1 MDELLRERAR
11 TLANRERQEVD
22 TGTPYLVFLLA
33 SERYA
38 LPLAGLAGVVKI
50 DRLTAVPGS
59 APELAGLLNVRGEVR
74 PIYDL
79 KRLLGRDGEEESWTN
94 SLALL
99 TTLSGLAIGLKVSE
113 VEGLLKVSSRV
124 DERATSSY
132 STGRTETGVTLLDIQ
147 LLERHPLFSE
157 EAS

>member
-79 KRLLGRDGEEESWTN
+79 GRDGEEESWTN

>member
-11 TLANRERQEVD
+11 

>member
-11 TLANRERQEVD
+11 TLAGRERQEVD
-22 TGTPYLVFLLA
+22 GGTPYLVFLLA

-38 LPLAGLAGVVKI
+38 LPLARLAGVVKI
-50 DRLTAVPGS
+50 DRLTVVPGC

-79 KRLLGRDGEEESWTN
+79 QRLLGREAEEEPWTT

-99 TTLSGLAIGLKVSE
+99 TTLSGLAIGLKVSD
-113 VEGLLKVSSRV
+113 VEGLLKVSRM
-124 DERATSSY
+124 DERVAGSY
-132 STGRTETGVTLLDIQ
+132 SVGRTELGVTLLDLQ

-157 EAS
+157 ETV

>member
-11 TLANRERQEVD
+11 TLAGRERQEVD
-22 TGTPYLVFLLA
+22 GGTPYLVFLLA

-38 LPLAGLAGVVKI
+38 LPLARLAGVVKI
-50 DRLTAVPGS
+50 DRQTVVPGC

-79 KRLLGRDGEEESWTN
+79 QRLLGREAEEEPWTT

-99 TTLSGLAIGLKVSE
+99 TTLSGLAIGLKVSD
-113 VEGLLKVSSRV
+113 VEGLLKVSRM
-124 DERATSSY
+124 DERVAGSY
-132 STGRTETGVTLLDIQ
+132 SVGRTELGVTLLDLQ

-157 EAS
+157 ETV

>member
-11 TLANRERQEVD
+11 TLAGRERQEVD
-22 TGTPYLVFLLA
+22 GGTPYLVFLLA

-38 LPLAGLAGVVKI
+38 LPLARLAGVVKI
-50 DRLTAVPGS
+50 DRLTVVPGC

-79 KRLLGRDGEEESWTN
+79 QRLLGREAEEEPWTT

-99 TTLSGLAIGLKVSE
+99 TTLSGLAIGLKVSD
-113 VEGLLKVSSRV
+113 VEGLLKVSRMEERV
-124 DERATSSY
+124 AGSY
-132 STGRTETGVTLLDIQ
+132 SVGRTELGVTLLDLQ

-157 EAS
+157 ETV